1 MIWHKV
7 KVFKKHCENNTDLE
21 RMEEGKSMQNKT
33 KEIESFQVSWNA
45 KESACNSRD
54 QGSIPGL
61 GRSPGEGSSSP
72 LQYSCLE
79 DPMDRRTWW
88 SIVHGVAKS
97 CTWLSNYR
105 FHFFF
110 NLDIKLAN
118 NKNYHCIT
126 YKALL
131 YIIIKFG
138 SRCCYYCPISWK
150 MKLKLKDIWQPTQG
164 HCTYTTGA
172 YVIKFSVC
180 YQILRRLS

>member
-1 MIWHKV
+1 MKIILIWKEW
-7 KVFKKHCENNTDLE
+7 KKGNLCKI
-21 RMEEGKSMQNKT
+21 RQKK
-33 KEIESFQVSWNA
+33 ESFQVSWNA

-79 DPMDRRTWW
+79 DPMDRRAWW